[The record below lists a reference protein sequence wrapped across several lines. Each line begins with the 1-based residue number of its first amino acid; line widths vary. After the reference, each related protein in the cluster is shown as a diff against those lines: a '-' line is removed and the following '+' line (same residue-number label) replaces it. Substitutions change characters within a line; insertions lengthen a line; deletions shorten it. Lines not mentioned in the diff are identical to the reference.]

1 MKNIFLTGVLLSAAA
16 PAFAHD
22 FWIQPLRFQV
32 GVGQP
37 LAATFQVGHG
47 QYRQRWGN
55 DIRRIPLLVDV
66 SVGGRTDQRANVR
79 SDANADFVSKLGRAG
94 LHVLAMQTSTAFSD
108 LPALRFNDYIKAEGL
123 TLPIAVRARTNST
136 ALPGRERYTRRAK
149 ALIQVGTQTPANSVL
164 ATRPIG
170 MKLEIVPEKN
180 PYLLDRTRQLP
191 VYVLYKGKRLPNAS
205 VRLTSLEFDAR
216 PLESKIT
223 DRAGRATFTV
233 PAVGDWLI
241 NVIWSEPV
249 SGDPKADFETTFSS
263 LTFGYDPA
271 RRSR

>member
-1 MKNIFLTGVLLSAAA
+1 MKKIILTGFLLCAAA
-16 PAFAHD
+16 PASAHD

-32 GVGQP
+32 GVDQP
-37 LAATFQVGHG
+37 LAATFQVGHA

-55 DIRRIPLLVDV
+55 DIRRIPLLVDI
-66 SVGGRTDQRANVR
+66 SVAGRTDQRANVR
-79 SDANADFVSKLGRAG
+79 SDAKEDFVSKFGRAG
-94 LHVLAMQTSTAFSD
+94 LHILAMQTSTAFSD
-108 LPALRFNDYIKAEGL
+108 LPAVRFNDYLKAEGL
-123 TLPIAVRARTNST
+123 TLPIAARARSKST

-149 ALIQVGTQTPANSVL
+149 ALIQVGTQTPANTIL

-170 MKLEIVPEKN
+170 MKLEIVPARN
-180 PYLLDRTRQLP
+180 PYTLDRTRQLP
-191 VYVLYKGKRLPNAS
+191 VYVLYKGKRLPKAT

-233 PAVGDWLI
+233 PAVGGWLI

-249 SGDPKADFETTFSS
+249 SGDAKADFETTFSS

-271 RRSR
+271 RRYR